1 MPSKSETYTLG
12 IAEKPQAAKRI
23 ARALDEKGKPSVK
36 RLNNVPV
43 YTCTRNEKKI
53 VVVPAIGHLFTL
65 KQIGKTW
72 NYPALDYE
80 WVPTHTV
87 DKTART
93 KNFVSTFSSLRKK
106 ASNVIIMTDYDREGE
121 VIGYIIL
128 KYLLKK
134 NQAERMKFS
143 TLTRWD
149 ILEAYDNRE
158 KELNL
163 GFLNSGLIRHYIDWL
178 YGINYSRALSLSL
191 KHVAEKFKT
200 ISIGRVQGPTLAFV
214 VEKENYI
221 NLFVPKPYWII
232 DSEVRVNKETC
243 PAFYEKARIDTK
255 KEAQN
260 IVKEC
265 NNLIGAVKDVEE
277 NQKNI
282 PPRPPFN
289 LSDLQREA
297 YKHFKFSPSKT
308 LDFAEVLYLKAL
320 ISYPRTDSQKLPMT
334 LGHKRILTN
343 LTKNGSYKTY
353 CIEIIERKRFKPFEG
368 RKKDAA
374 HPAIHPTGNLIGE
387 NLSLN
392 EKKLYDLIVKR
403 YLAVFGERAK
413 QVNKNIVININS
425 HHFEIRGSHIVKE
438 GWIKYYKTYVS
449 YLDISIP
456 DLKLGEKIFFNFINE
471 KEHFTEPTRR
481 FNESTLLKMMEDEQI
496 GTKATRA
503 GIIKTLFGRG
513 YVVGSVIKPTPLGI
527 AVIEVLQKHYPI
539 IVKPDMTRNL
549 ELLMENVQEEKT
561 SVDEA
566 ILSKKK
572 ELKDMLLEFHKKE
585 SEIGIALNMNLLTSE
600 KKSFINLGACP
611 ECKVGELRI
620 IHSKKTGKRFI
631 ACSSYKNSSIKCEVT
646 YPLPPYGEI
655 NRTNKICQ
663 FDGLPLMEWK
673 RGRKKE
679 HVCIDFH
686 CLSRKEVGKNGNKTE

>member
-1 MPSKSETYTLG
+1 
-12 IAEKPQAAKRI
+12 
-23 ARALDEKGKPSVK
+23 
-36 RLNNVPV
+36 
-43 YTCTRNEKKI
+43 
-53 VVVPAIGHLFTL
+53 
-65 KQIGKTW
+65 
-72 NYPALDYE
+72 
-80 WVPTHTV
+80 
-87 DKTART
+87 
-93 KNFVSTFSSLRKK
+93 
-106 ASNVIIMTDYDREGE
+106 
-121 VIGYIIL
+121 
-128 KYLLKK
+128 
-134 NQAERMKFS
+134 
-143 TLTRWD
+143 
-149 ILEAYDNRE
+149 
-158 KELNL
+158 
-163 GFLNSGLIRHYIDWL
+163 
-178 YGINYSRALSLSL
+178 
-191 KHVAEKFKT
+191 
-200 ISIGRVQGPTLAFV
+200 
-214 VEKENYI
+214 
-221 NLFVPKPYWII
+221 
-232 DSEVRVNKETC
+232 
-243 PAFYEKARIDTK
+243 
-255 KEAQN
+255 
-260 IVKEC
+260 
-265 NNLIGAVKDVEE
+265 
-277 NQKNI
+277 
-282 PPRPPFN
+282 
-289 LSDLQREA
+289 
-297 YKHFKFSPSKT
+297 
-308 LDFAEVLYLKAL
+308 
-320 ISYPRTDSQKLPMT
+320 MT